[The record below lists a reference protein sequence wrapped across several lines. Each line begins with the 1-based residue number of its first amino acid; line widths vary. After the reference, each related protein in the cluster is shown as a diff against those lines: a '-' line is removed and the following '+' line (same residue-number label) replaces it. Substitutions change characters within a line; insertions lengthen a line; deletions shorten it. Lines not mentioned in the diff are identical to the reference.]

1 MWWRSAVICH
11 HVEQERQPAS
21 VQQMQRASKWT
32 TNWAMQSPYI
42 PPAVLHLQQKG
53 IANIRSDNHIW
64 EKKNK
69 TSMLANF
76 INE

>member
-53 IANIRSDNHIW
+53 IANIRQPYL
-64 EKKNK
+64 EKKQ
-69 TSMLANF
+69 NF
-76 INE
+76 NACKLYK